1 MTSTKY
7 KLHIAESAM
16 LIALSITLCLAL
28 WGQGTQSKLAGGL
41 IRLHVIAHSDSE
53 YEQALKLRVRDAVL
67 SCAAPLLENAKD
79 AGDAERTLLA
89 HIDDIKLAAVS
100 AAEGRSVEVSLTL
113 EAYPTRFYGSFALPA
128 GEYTSL
134 RVMLGSA
141 EGQNWWCVV
150 FPPLCSGASTAAA
163 EEVLG
168 SDGARLITRDG
179 AGYMLKFRSAELWNE
194 LKKGINGN

>member
-7 KLHIAESAM
+7 RLHIAESAM

-89 HIDDIKLAAVS
+89 HIDDIKLAA
-100 AAEGRSVEVSLTL
+100 EVSLTR
-113 EAYPTRFYGSFALPA
+113 ETYPTRFYGSFALPA